1 MLILDEVLKTDMG
14 TMAEKMKKLNV
25 LDQIIIAS
33 KIDALFERQMIDE
46 TNLGVLA
53 DTRDRPRKTG

>member
-1 MLILDEVLKTDMG
+1 MTLDERLKKDMAQV
-14 TMAEKMKKLNV
+14 AEKMKRLDP

-46 TNLGVLA
+46 SGG
-53 DTRDRPRKTG
+53 RPPTTERKTA